1 MAKSSSASGAVT
13 MVAKRYALA
22 LMAAAE
28 QANVL
33 SQVHEN
39 MAVFNG
45 FLAESAQLARLIN
58 NPLCDEKSCE
68 RVIQEL
74 CDRAGFT
81 QITRNYLK
89 VLTANRRLGQFSA
102 IFAAFE
108 HEMAKRNGWE
118 EVLVTSAIPLTH
130 EQQSQLLE
138 VLGRQFGKQI
148 RLKTLVDQSILG
160 GLVITAGSNMYDDS
174 LAKKLSNLKK
184 SLHSN
189 SNQNTHSQLKKVG

>member
-13 MVAKRYALA
+13 LVAQRYALA

-39 MAVFNG
+39 LAVFNG
-45 FLAESAQLARLIN
+45 FLAESAQLTQLIN

-74 CDRAGFT
+74 CDRARFT

-89 VLTANRRLGQFSA
+89 VLTANRRLNRFSA

-118 EVLVTSAIPLTH
+118 EVSVTSAIPLTH

-148 RLKTLVDQSILG
+148 RLKTLVDPSILG

-189 SNQNTHSQLKKVG
+189 SNQKTHSHLKKVG

>member
-13 MVAKRYALA
+13 LVAQRYALA

-39 MAVFNG
+39 LAVFNG
-45 FLAESAQLARLIN
+45 FLAESAQLTQLIN

-74 CDRAGFT
+74 CDRARFT

-89 VLTANRRLGQFSA
+89 VLTANRRLDRFSA

-118 EVLVTSAIPLTH
+118 EVSVTSAIPLTH

-148 RLKTLVDQSILG
+148 RLKTLVDPSILG

-189 SNQNTHSQLKKVG
+189 SNQKTHSHLKKVG